1 LFCFAS
7 VEFFSIV
14 WMPLL
19 RTRSIIVQIM
29 VEVDRG
35 NLSEQ
40 NEGARIKWLGSQSYD
55 EKVPSLETL
64 RQLKAGHCKTRKDA

>member
-1 LFCFAS
+1 
-7 VEFFSIV
+7 
-14 WMPLL
+14 
-19 RTRSIIVQIM
+19 M

-64 RQLKAGHCKTRKDA
+64 RQLKAGHCKTRKDAW

>member
-1 LFCFAS
+1 
-7 VEFFSIV
+7 
-14 WMPLL
+14 
-19 RTRSIIVQIM
+19 M

-40 NEGARIKWLGSQSYD
+40 NEGARIKWLDSQSHD

-64 RQLKAGHCKTRKDA
+64 RQLKAGHCKTGRMLDSVKERRKRLTISMKKQG